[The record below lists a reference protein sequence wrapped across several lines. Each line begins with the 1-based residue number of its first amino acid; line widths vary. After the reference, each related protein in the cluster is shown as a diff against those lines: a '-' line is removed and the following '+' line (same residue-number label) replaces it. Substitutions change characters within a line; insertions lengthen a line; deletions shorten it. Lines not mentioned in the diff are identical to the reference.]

1 MNDETN
7 WIKHDGSECPIPW
20 AKGGEYR
27 FVWKNDGESLLTGMW
42 PANDTAFR
50 WENVEEFC
58 LTDGWI
64 PVLNDKCP
72 QAADWDNWEW
82 RSAEGDITRGAF
94 RVYADSCWHPAVAVR
109 PIKQNI
115 DETPKKKDPT
125 PDEHCIT
132 LPDGSCVG
140 GTLAGKLPCMHDDI
154 YRKALKK
161 SVTVISPGRLKEEQ
175 DINKFLAHPAINAEA
190 DWFETQMTSFEAKRK
205 AIRETRTRK
214 NVVPPIGM
222 AAMMRIAGKAM
233 ED

>member
-1 MNDETN
+1 META
-7 WIKHDGSECPIPW
+7 WVKHYGEKCPIPW
-20 AKGGEYR
+20 AEGGEYQIVIDNIKFDSAQAAIR
-27 FVWKNDGESLLTGMW
+27 WDWGGPSVGRI
-42 PANDTAFR
+42 TAYR
-50 WENVEEFC
+50 
-58 LTDGWI
+58 LTDRWI
-64 PVLNDKCP
+64 PVIDGKCP